1 MPQGSSQCLSA
12 RSAGKACRLSP
23 STIQVRS
30 MRRFHSC
37 AQDGAGESGALHFW
51 RFVPDCWGLRGERKK
66 CKKPQSNWQQS
77 GKIHI
82 RGAGKQCISEKD
94 IQNPQGNRDHTRL
107 ACAGLKV
114 PGKPCSW
121 PLGLAERERYTSHSK
136 RPGAGKKPGL
146 EDKKGATSATRSNGR
161 KVFSGRKNKLG
172 ARQLFH
178 DDWA

>member
-1 MPQGSSQCLSA
+1 MPQGSSQRLSA

-77 GKIHI
+77 GKIRI

-94 IQNPQGNRDHTRL
+94 IQNPQGNRGPH
-107 ACAGLKV
+107 ASGL
-114 PGKPCSW
+114 
-121 PLGLAERERYTSHSK
+121 RRTQ
-136 RPGAGKKPGL
+136 
-146 EDKKGATSATRSNGR
+146 
-161 KVFSGRKNKLG
+161 G
-172 ARQLFH
+172 ARQALLMAFGPCGTGKIH
-178 DDWA
+178 KSQQTAGSREKAGPGRQERSNKCNTIKW